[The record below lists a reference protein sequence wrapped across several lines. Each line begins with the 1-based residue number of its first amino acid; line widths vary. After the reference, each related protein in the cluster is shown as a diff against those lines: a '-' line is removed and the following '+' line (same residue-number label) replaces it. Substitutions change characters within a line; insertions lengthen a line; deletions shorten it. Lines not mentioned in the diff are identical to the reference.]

1 MGERSPGGSAATS
14 DVRQVSFEGSHS
26 DVGGGYGD
34 TGLSDTALGWMVRE
48 AREAGLAFDEDL
60 LRTYLDSGSAAIRH
74 DSLSPA
80 YQVLN
85 GLSRARLA
93 LLRPPPDRRH
103 FAGHDR
109 VLGYPRGIGA
119 RIASSV
125 AGHFLT
131 DRADH
136 QDAEERREGRVW
148 QPREWYEPANV
159 VAYAGETADF
169 TDRVETVPVR
179 PLSAEDVAAGVGDLA
194 T

>member
-1 MGERSPGGSAATS
+1 MVGEAE
-14 DVRQVSFEGSHS
+14 RQ
-26 DVGGGYGD
+26 
-34 TGLSDTALGWMVRE
+34 GLV
-48 AREAGLAFDEDL
+48 FDEDL
-60 LRTYLDSGSAAIRH
+60 LRTYLASGSAAIRH